1 MPPPNEHRTRRRHRI
16 ELAIRVAEPLLDL
29 LLFVGDR
36 VARVLEPDD
45 ADYVPA
51 RMAREG
57 ESAPRGLR
65 AFHAQRAPR

>member
-1 MPPPNEHRTRRRHRI
+1 MPPPNESRTRRRRRI
-16 ELAIRVAEPLLDL
+16 ELAIRIAGPLLDL
-29 LLFVGDR
+29 LLFAGDR
-36 VARVLEPDD
+36 VGRALEPDD

-65 AFHAQRAPR
+65 AFHARRAPR

>member
-1 MPPPNEHRTRRRHRI
+1 MPPPNENRARRRHRI
-16 ELAIRVAEPLLDL
+16 EIAIRVVEPLLDL
-29 LLFVGDR
+29 LLFAGDR

-45 ADYVPA
+45 VDYGPA

-65 AFHAQRAPR
+65 SFHAQRGSR

>member
-1 MPPPNEHRTRRRHRI
+1 
-16 ELAIRVAEPLLDL
+16 
-29 LLFVGDR
+29 

-45 ADYVPA
+45 ADYGPA

-65 AFHAQRAPR
+65 SFHAQRGSP

>member
-1 MPPPNEHRTRRRHRI
+1 MPPPNENRARRRHRLEI
-16 ELAIRVAEPLLDL
+16 AIRVVEPLLDL
-29 LLFVGDR
+29 LLFAGDR

-51 RMAREG
+51 RMAPEG

-65 AFHAQRAPR
+65 SLKARRASR